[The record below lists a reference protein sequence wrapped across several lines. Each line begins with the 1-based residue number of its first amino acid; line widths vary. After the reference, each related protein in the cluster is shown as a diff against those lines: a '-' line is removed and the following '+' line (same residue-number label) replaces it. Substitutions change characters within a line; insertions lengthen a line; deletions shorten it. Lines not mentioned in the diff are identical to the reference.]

1 MSLESPI
8 NRFPAAIFAA
18 FLGLCCVAASGAAT
32 AAKIDKAARAAAV
45 QTVLDCRALTDGAKR
60 LACFDAAVAAM
71 EDAEAKGDLVTMDR
85 EQRREVRRQA
95 FGLSLPAFTL
105 FDHGEKSED
114 VDKLT
119 AQVAEASKT
128 GTGRWV
134 IRLEGGAT
142 WRQIDDTDLYKTPHP
157 GSVAVLRRAALG
169 SFFMKID
176 GDSAFRVHR
185 DN

>member
-1 MSLESPI
+1 MSLERLL
-8 NRFPAAIFAA
+8 NRLPAVIFAS
-18 FLGLCCVAASGAAT
+18 FLGACCTAAPVVAV
-32 AAKIDKAARAAAV
+32 AAKIEKAVRAEAV
-45 QTVLDCRALTDGAKR
+45 QSVLDCRALTDGAKR

-71 EDAEAKGDLVTMDR
+71 ESAEAKGDLVTMDR

-105 FDHGEKSED
+105 FDHGEKGED
-114 VDKLT
+114 ADRLT
-119 AQVAEASKT
+119 AKVADASRN
-128 GTGRWV
+128 GAGRWV

-157 GSVAVLRRAALG
+157 GSSAVLRRAALG

-176 GDSAFRVHR
+176 GDSAFRAHR